1 VVVELKFMSL
11 LGLAIFITL
20 AWAISLKRDKFPWRT
35 VLAGLGL
42 QLILAVFMLQ
52 TTLGKS
58 VFDFARTAVQKLLES
73 AQAGTS
79 LVFGPMADNK
89 EMTEAFG
96 KVGES
101 QSDTY
106 ALVAVV
112 ICGTIILVATV
123 SSLLYHLGILQRIVR
138 AMAWV
143 MQRILGTSGSESLC
157 SAANVFMGQTEAPL
171 VIKPYLNGMTR
182 SEIMTMMVAGMSTIA
197 GGVFAVYA
205 AFGQQAGF
213 ADIAGHLLTA
223 SVMAAPAALFMG
235 KILLPETEMSPTAGG
250 ASAEVKPETTN
261 ALDALCQGAS
271 DGMKL
276 TINVLAMLI
285 AFTALVALLNYLIGL
300 PQQWAGTESAKAI
313 TFQNLL
319 GWMNAP
325 FAFLMGVPW
334 EDCKAVGQVL
344 GERIV
349 LNEFMGFK
357 ALTDTSVTT
366 LANKRSFYITT
377 YAICGFAN
385 FASIAI
391 QIGGISALAQER
403 RKDLA
408 SFGLRA
414 MAGGILVSYINACI
428 AGLLI
433 A

>member
-1 VVVELKFMSL
+1 MGVKLMSL

-42 QLILAVFMLQ
+42 QLALAVFMLQ

-58 VFDFARTAVQKLLES
+58 VFNFARTAVQKLLES

-79 LVFGPMADNK
+79 LVFGPLADNK
-89 EMTEAFG
+89 EMTESFG

-235 KILLPETEMSPTAGG
+235 KILLPETEPSPTAGE
-250 ASAEVKPETTN
+250 ASAEVKPETSN

-285 AFTALVALLNYLIGL
+285 AFTALVALLNFLIGL

-319 GWMNAP
+319 GWLNAP
-325 FAFLMGVPW
+325 FAFLMGIPW
-334 EDCKAVGQVL
+334 EDCTAVGQVL

-391 QIGGISALAQER
+391 QIGGISALAPER

-428 AGLLI
+428 AGLFI

>member
-1 VVVELKFMSL
+1 MGVKLMSL

-42 QLILAVFMLQ
+42 QLALAVFMLQ

-58 VFDFARTAVQKLLES
+58 VFNFARTAVQKLLES

-79 LVFGPMADNK
+79 LVFGPLADNK
-89 EMTEAFG
+89 EMTESFG

-235 KILLPETEMSPTAGG
+235 KILLPETEPSPTAGE
-250 ASAEVKPETTN
+250 ASAEVKPETSN

-285 AFTALVALLNYLIGL
+285 AFTALVALLNFLIGL

-325 FAFLMGVPW
+325 FAFLMGIPW
-334 EDCKAVGQVL
+334 EDCTAVGQVL

-391 QIGGISALAQER
+391 QIGGISALAPER

-428 AGLLI
+428 AGLFI

>member
-1 VVVELKFMSL
+1 MSL

-42 QLILAVFMLQ
+42 QLVLAVFMLQ

-58 VFDFARTAVQKLLES
+58 VFNFARTAVQKLLES

-79 LVFGPMADNK
+79 LVFGPLADNK
-89 EMTEAFG
+89 EMTESFG

-235 KILLPETEMSPTAGG
+235 KILLPETEPSPTAGE
-250 ASAEVKPETTN
+250 ASAEVKPETSN

-285 AFTALVALLNYLIGL
+285 AFTALVALLNFLIGL

-319 GWMNAP
+319 GWLNAP
-325 FAFLMGVPW
+325 FAFLMGIPW
-334 EDCKAVGQVL
+334 EDCTAVGQVL

-391 QIGGISALAQER
+391 QIGGISALAPER

-428 AGLLI
+428 AGLFI

>member
-1 VVVELKFMSL
+1 MGVKLMSL
-11 LGLAIFITL
+11 LGLSIFITL

-42 QLILAVFMLQ
+42 QLALAVFMLQ

-58 VFDFARTAVQKLLES
+58 VFNFARTAVQKLLES

-79 LVFGPMADNK
+79 LVFGPLADNK
-89 EMTEAFG
+89 EMTESFG

-235 KILLPETEMSPTAGG
+235 KILLPETEPSPTAGG
-250 ASAEVKPETTN
+250 ASAEVKPETSN

-285 AFTALVALLNYLIGL
+285 AFTALVALLNFLIGL

-319 GWMNAP
+319 GWLNAP
-325 FAFLMGVPW
+325 FAFLMGIPW
-334 EDCKAVGQVL
+334 EDCTAVGQVL

-391 QIGGISALAQER
+391 QIGGISALAPER

-428 AGLLI
+428 AGLFI

>member
-1 VVVELKFMSL
+1 MGVKLMSL

-42 QLILAVFMLQ
+42 QLVLAVFMLQ

-58 VFDFARTAVQKLLES
+58 VFNFARTAVQKLLES

-79 LVFGPMADNK
+79 LVFGPLADNK
-89 EMTEAFG
+89 EMTESFG

-235 KILLPETEMSPTAGG
+235 KILLPETEPSPSADG
-250 ASAEVKPETTN
+250 ASAEVKPETSN

-285 AFTALVALLNYLIGL
+285 AFTALVALLNFLIGL

-319 GWMNAP
+319 GWLNAP
-325 FAFLMGVPW
+325 FAFLMGIPW
-334 EDCKAVGQVL
+334 EDCTAVGQVL

-391 QIGGISALAQER
+391 QIGGISALAPER

-428 AGLLI
+428 AGLFI